1 MFIQCF
7 LLLYAIISFG
17 LMMRAIDAKNYNAI
31 VAWLSGY
38 VLLWLACT
46 HGAAGA

>member
-1 MFIQCF
+1 MVIQAF
-7 LLLYAIISFG
+7 LLFYAIISFG

-38 VLLWLACT
+38 VLLWLVCK
-46 HGAAGA
+46 HGVGV